1 MRTHPLRLL
10 FVCTANISRSPYA
23 ERRAR
28 MLLGH
33 EPVLVASAGVPGLP
47 ARTMDPQMAD
57 QLRQRG
63 GDPEG
68 HLSRCLNDVILADVD
83 AVLTFELAQ
92 QYRVFESWPEAE
104 SRTFGLGQ
112 FAEAVGR
119 LESTDLP
126 AGELVARLRNVASPN
141 SMGWD
146 VDDPYKRGKRAAR
159 AAARQID
166 GLVETIVTRLTTG
179 SGGPRRLANGR

>member
-10 FVCTANISRSPYA
+10 FVCTANISRSAYA

-33 EPVLVASAGVPGLP
+33 QPILVAGAGVPGLP
-47 ARTMDPQMAD
+47 ARPMDPAMAD

-63 GDPEG
+63 GDGEG
-68 HLSRCLNDVILADVD
+68 HLSRCLNEVILADADV
-83 AVLTFELAQ
+83 VLTFELAQ
-92 QYRVFESWPEAE
+92 QHRVFEDWPDVAE
-104 SRTFGLGQ
+104 RTFGLGQ
-112 FAEAVGR
+112 FADALSR
-119 LESTDLP
+119 IQDTDRPSGDLI
-126 AGELVARLRNVASPN
+126 ARVHEVARPN

-146 VDDPYKRGKRAAR
+146 VDDPYKRGRRAAK

-166 GLVETIVTRLTTG
+166 QLVESIVTKLTGAAST
-179 SGGPRRLANGR
+179 GPRRLAE

>member
-10 FVCTANISRSPYA
+10 FVCTANISRSAYA

-33 EPVLVASAGVPGLP
+33 EPILVAGAGVPGYP
-47 ARTMDPQMAD
+47 ARPMDPQMAD

-63 GDPEG
+63 GDSEG
-68 HLSRCLNDVILADVD
+68 HLSRCLNEVILGDADI
-83 AVLTFELAQ
+83 VLTFELAQ
-92 QYRVFESWPEAE
+92 QHRVFEGWPEAAQ
-104 SRTFGLGQ
+104 RTFGLGQ
-112 FAEAVGR
+112 FADALSR
-119 LESTDLP
+119 IQDTDLP
-126 AGELVARLRNVASPN
+126 VGELVARVHEVARPN

-146 VDDPYKRGKRAAR
+146 VDDPYKRGRRAAK

-166 GLVETIVTRLTTG
+166 GLVEAIVTKLAAKP
-179 SGGPRRLANGR
+179 SAGPRRLAD